1 MILQIRS
8 GGSAIYLFP
17 DSPVFSARALM
28 VACVART
35 RSAHFRSEHVV
46 EPYGSLCLLPTGE
59 ELAQGLTV
67 KMLILTRFSNAF

>member
-1 MILQIRS
+1 M
-8 GGSAIYLFP
+8 FP
-17 DSPVFSARALM
+17 ARALM

-67 KMLILTRFSNAF
+67 KLFILATFYKGF